1 LFALKGDQSN
11 FDKYFQ
17 PTCSPL
23 TTNANI
29 THAHKEQESHDFYTS
44 NKNIFNNQ
52 QSQQPQENLGNKV
65 ILLFQV
71 IDFV

>member
-1 LFALKGDQSN
+1 LKGDQSN

-17 PTCSPL
+17 PTCPPVTTTTT

-29 THAHKEQESHDFYTS
+29 HTQQESHEFYTS

-52 QSQQPQENLGNKV
+52 SSQQPQENLGKFDY
-65 ILLFQV
+65 L
-71 IDFV
+71 